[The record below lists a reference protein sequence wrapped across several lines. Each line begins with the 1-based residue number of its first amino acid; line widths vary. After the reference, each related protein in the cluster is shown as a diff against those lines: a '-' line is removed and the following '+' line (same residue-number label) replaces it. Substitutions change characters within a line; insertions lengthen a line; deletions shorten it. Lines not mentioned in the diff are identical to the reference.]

1 MCLRN
6 FVTDDATPA
15 SRSFIKR
22 DMSLVRHVKLRVPA
36 GAARPGPAIGQALG
50 PLGIN
55 MADFCKQ
62 FNDKTEALGYE
73 KETPL
78 TVQLSALSDRSFT
91 FDVRSPPTSY
101 LVKKAAGVDKG
112 PNSPNADTP
121 VGFITPEAVYE
132 IAKVK
137 SADQHRW
144 HLPLDGVARSVIGT
158 ARSMGIRVKE
168 SEDDQVDEKAA
179 AAGGDGGGDGAKEA
193 AGGGGDKK
201 GKGKKGKKK
210 K

>member
-1 MCLRN
+1 
-6 FVTDDATPA
+6 
-15 SRSFIKR
+15 
-22 DMSLVRHVKLRVPA
+22 MSLVRHVKLRVPA

-62 FNDKTEALGYE
+62 FNDRTETMGYE

-91 FDVRSPPTSY
+91 FDVRSPPTSF

-112 PNSPNADTP
+112 PDSPNADTP

-132 IAKVK
+132 IARVK

-158 ARSMGIRVKE
+158 ARSIGIRIKE
-168 SEDDQVDEKAA
+168 SEDDQAEEEEEAS
-179 AAGGDGGGDGAKEA
+179 AKEA
-193 AGGGGDKK
+193 GAADGGDKK
-201 GKGKKGKKK
+201 KKGGKKGKKK
-210 K
+210 

>member
-1 MCLRN
+1 
-6 FVTDDATPA
+6 
-15 SRSFIKR
+15 
-22 DMSLVRHVKLRVPA
+22 MSLIRHVKLRVPA

-62 FNDKTEALGYE
+62 FNDRTETMGYE

-112 PNSPNADTP
+112 PDSPNADTP

-132 IAKVK
+132 IARVK

-158 ARSMGIRVKE
+158 ARSIGIRIKE
-168 SEDDQVDEKAA
+168 SEDDQAEEEEAS
-179 AAGGDGGGDGAKEA
+179 AKEA
-193 AGGGGDKK
+193 GAADGGDKK
-201 GKGKKGKKK
+201 KKGGKKGKKK
-210 K
+210 

>member
-1 MCLRN
+1 
-6 FVTDDATPA
+6 
-15 SRSFIKR
+15 
-22 DMSLVRHVKLRVPA
+22 MSLVRHVKLRVPA

-62 FNDKTEALGYE
+62 FNDRTETMGYE

-112 PNSPNADTP
+112 PDSPNADTP

-132 IAKVK
+132 IARVK

-158 ARSMGIRVKE
+158 ARSIGIRIKE
-168 SEDDQVDEKAA
+168 SEDDQAEEEEAS
-179 AAGGDGGGDGAKEA
+179 AKEA
-193 AGGGGDKK
+193 GAADGGDKK
-201 GKGKKGKKK
+201 KKGGKKGKKK
-210 K
+210 

>member
-1 MCLRN
+1 
-6 FVTDDATPA
+6 
-15 SRSFIKR
+15 
-22 DMSLVRHVKLRVPA
+22 MSLVRHVKLRVPA

-62 FNDKTEALGYE
+62 FNDRTETMGYE

-112 PNSPNADTP
+112 PDSPNADTP

-132 IAKVK
+132 IARVK

-158 ARSMGIRVKE
+158 ARSIGIRVKE
-168 SEDDQVDEKAA
+168 SEDDQAKEEEVSAKEAGAA
-179 AAGGDGGGDGAKEA
+179 DGGGDEK
-193 AGGGGDKK
+193 KK
-201 GKGKKGKKK
+201 GGKKGKKK
-210 K
+210 

>member
-1 MCLRN
+1 
-6 FVTDDATPA
+6 
-15 SRSFIKR
+15 
-22 DMSLVRHVKLRVPA
+22 MSLIRHVKLRVPA

-62 FNDKTEALGYE
+62 FNDRTETMGYE

-101 LVKKAAGVDKG
+101 LVKKAAGGDKG
-112 PNSPNADTP
+112 PDSPNADTP

-132 IAKVK
+132 IARVK

-158 ARSMGIRVKE
+158 ARSIGIRIKE
-168 SEDDQVDEKAA
+168 SEDDQAEEEEAS
-179 AAGGDGGGDGAKEA
+179 AKEA
-193 AGGGGDKK
+193 GAADGGDKK
-201 GKGKKGKKK
+201 KKGGKKGKKK
-210 K
+210 

>member
-1 MCLRN
+1 
-6 FVTDDATPA
+6 
-15 SRSFIKR
+15 
-22 DMSLVRHVKLRVPA
+22 MSLIRHVKLRVPA

-62 FNDKTEALGYE
+62 FNDRTETMGYE

-91 FDVRSPPTSY
+91 FDVRSPPTSF

-112 PNSPNADTP
+112 PDSPNADTP

-132 IAKVK
+132 IARVK

-158 ARSMGIRVKE
+158 ARSIGIRIKE
-168 SEDDQVDEKAA
+168 SEDDQAEEEEAS
-179 AAGGDGGGDGAKEA
+179 AKEA
-193 AGGGGDKK
+193 GAADGGDKK
-201 GKGKKGKKK
+201 KKGGKKGKKK
-210 K
+210 

>member
-1 MCLRN
+1 
-6 FVTDDATPA
+6 
-15 SRSFIKR
+15 
-22 DMSLVRHVKLRVPA
+22 MSLVRHVKLRVPA

-62 FNDKTEALGYE
+62 FNDRTETMGYE

-112 PNSPNADTP
+112 PDSPNADTP

-132 IAKVK
+132 IARVK

-158 ARSMGIRVKE
+158 ARSIGIRVKE
-168 SEDDQVDEKAA
+168 SEDDQAKEEEVS
-179 AAGGDGGGDGAKEA
+179 AKEA
-193 AGGGGDKK
+193 GAADGGGDKK
-201 GKGKKGKKK
+201 KKGGKKGKKK
-210 K
+210 

>member
-1 MCLRN
+1 
-6 FVTDDATPA
+6 
-15 SRSFIKR
+15 
-22 DMSLVRHVKLRVPA
+22 MSLVRHVKLRVPA
-36 GAARPGPAIGQALG
+36 GPARPGPSIGQALG

-62 FNDKTEALGYE
+62 FNDKTETMGYE

-101 LVKKAAGVDKG
+101 LVKKAAGVERG

-137 SADQHRW
+137 NADQHRW

-168 SEDDQVDEKAA
+168 SEDDQLDDKAA
-179 AAGGDGGGDGAKEA
+179 GSGGDGAKEA
-193 AGGGGDKK
+193 ADSGGDKK
-201 GKGKKGKKK
+201 SKGKKGKKRK
-210 K
+210 

>member
-1 MCLRN
+1 
-6 FVTDDATPA
+6 
-15 SRSFIKR
+15 
-22 DMSLVRHVKLRVPA
+22 MSLVRHVKLRVPA

-55 MADFCKQ
+55 MADCCKQ
-62 FNDKTEALGYE
+62 FNDRTETMGYE

-78 TVQLSALSDRSFT
+78 TVQLSALTDRSFT

-112 PNSPNADTP
+112 PDSPNADTP

-132 IAKVK
+132 IARVK

-158 ARSMGIRVKE
+158 ARSIGIRVKE
-168 SEDDQVDEKAA
+168 SEDDQAEEEEAS
-179 AAGGDGGGDGAKEA
+179 AKEA
-193 AGGGGDKK
+193 GAADGGDKK
-201 GKGKKGKKK
+201 KKGGKKGKKK
-210 K
+210 

>member
-1 MCLRN
+1 
-6 FVTDDATPA
+6 
-15 SRSFIKR
+15 
-22 DMSLVRHVKLRVPA
+22 MSLIRHVKLRVPA

-62 FNDKTEALGYE
+62 FNDRTETMGYE

-91 FDVRSPPTSY
+91 FDVRSPPTSF

-112 PNSPNADTP
+112 PDSPNADTP

-132 IAKVK
+132 IARVK

-158 ARSMGIRVKE
+158 ARSIGIRIKE
-168 SEDDQVDEKAA
+168 SEDDQAEEEEEAS
-179 AAGGDGGGDGAKEA
+179 AKEA
-193 AGGGGDKK
+193 GAADGGDKK
-201 GKGKKGKKK
+201 KKGGKKGKKK
-210 K
+210 

>member
-1 MCLRN
+1 LAAALARG
-6 FVTDDATPA
+6 
-15 SRSFIKR
+15 R
-22 DMSLVRHVKLRVPA
+22 
-36 GAARPGPAIGQALG
+36 AARPGPAIGQALG

-62 FNDKTEALGYE
+62 FNDRTETMGYE

-112 PNSPNADTP
+112 PDSPNADTP

-132 IAKVK
+132 IARVK

-158 ARSMGIRVKE
+158 ARSIGIRIKE
-168 SEDDQVDEKAA
+168 SEDDQAEEEEEAS
-179 AAGGDGGGDGAKEA
+179 AKEA
-193 AGGGGDKK
+193 GAADGGDKK
-201 GKGKKGKKK
+201 KKGGKKGKKK
-210 K
+210 

>member
-1 MCLRN
+1 
-6 FVTDDATPA
+6 
-15 SRSFIKR
+15 
-22 DMSLVRHVKLRVPA
+22 MSLVRHVKLRVPA

-62 FNDKTEALGYE
+62 FNDRTETMGYE

-78 TVQLSALSDRSFT
+78 TVQLSALTDRSFT

-112 PNSPNADTP
+112 PDSPNADTP

-132 IAKVK
+132 IARVK

-158 ARSMGIRVKE
+158 ARSIGIRVKE
-168 SEDDQVDEKAA
+168 SEDDTQAEEEEAS
-179 AAGGDGGGDGAKEA
+179 AKEA
-193 AGGGGDKK
+193 GAADGGDKK
-201 GKGKKGKKK
+201 KKGGKKGKKK
-210 K
+210 

>member
-1 MCLRN
+1 
-6 FVTDDATPA
+6 
-15 SRSFIKR
+15 
-22 DMSLVRHVKLRVPA
+22 MSLVRHVKLRVPA

-62 FNDKTEALGYE
+62 FNDRTETMGYE

-112 PNSPNADTP
+112 PDSPNADTP

-132 IAKVK
+132 IARVK

-158 ARSMGIRVKE
+158 ARSIGIRIKE
-168 SEDDQVDEKAA
+168 SEDDQAEEEEEAS
-179 AAGGDGGGDGAKEA
+179 AKEA
-193 AGGGGDKK
+193 GAADGGDKK
-201 GKGKKGKKK
+201 KKGGKKGKKK
-210 K
+210 

>member
-1 MCLRN
+1 
-6 FVTDDATPA
+6 
-15 SRSFIKR
+15 
-22 DMSLVRHVKLRVPA
+22 MSLVRHVKLRVPA

-62 FNDKTEALGYE
+62 FNDKTDSLGYE

-168 SEDDQVDEKAA
+168 SEDDQVDDKAA
-179 AAGGDGGGDGAKEA
+179 AAADGGGDGGGDN
-193 AGGGGDKK
+193 KK
-201 GKGKKGKKK
+201 SKGKKGKKK
-210 K
+210 SK

>member
-1 MCLRN
+1 
-6 FVTDDATPA
+6 
-15 SRSFIKR
+15 
-22 DMSLVRHVKLRVPA
+22 MSLVRHVKLRVPA

-62 FNDKTEALGYE
+62 FNDKTESMGYE

-78 TVQLSALSDRSFT
+78 TVQLSAKSDRTFD

-101 LVKKAAGVDKG
+101 LVKKAAGIDRG
-112 PNSPNADTP
+112 PDSPNADAP

-132 IAKVK
+132 IARVK
-137 SADQHRW
+137 NADQHRW

-168 SEDDQVDEKAA
+168 SEDDQVVEEVGAA
-179 AAGGDGGGDGAKEA
+179 KGAEGSK
-193 AGGGGDKK
+193 DKK
-201 GKGKKGKKK
+201 GKDKKGKKK

>member
-1 MCLRN
+1 
-6 FVTDDATPA
+6 
-15 SRSFIKR
+15 
-22 DMSLVRHVKLRVPA
+22 MSLVRHVKLRVPA

-62 FNDKTEALGYE
+62 FNDRTETMGYE

-78 TVQLSALSDRSFT
+78 TVQLSALTDRSFT

-112 PNSPNADTP
+112 PDSPNADTP

-132 IAKVK
+132 IARVK

-158 ARSMGIRVKE
+158 ARSIGIRVKE
-168 SEDDQVDEKAA
+168 SEDDQAEEEEAS
-179 AAGGDGGGDGAKEA
+179 AKEA
-193 AGGGGDKK
+193 GAADGGDKK
-201 GKGKKGKKK
+201 KKGGKKGKKK
-210 K
+210 

>member
-1 MCLRN
+1 
-6 FVTDDATPA
+6 
-15 SRSFIKR
+15 
-22 DMSLVRHVKLRVPA
+22 MSLVRHVKLRVPA

-62 FNDKTEALGYE
+62 FNDRTETMGYE

-112 PNSPNADTP
+112 PDSPNADTP

-132 IAKVK
+132 IARVK

-158 ARSMGIRVKE
+158 ARSIGIRVKE
-168 SEDDQVDEKAA
+168 SEDDQ
-179 AAGGDGGGDGAKEA
+179 AKEA
-193 AGGGGDKK
+193 EVSAKEAGAADGGGDKK
-201 GKGKKGKKK
+201 KKGGKKGKKK
-210 K
+210 